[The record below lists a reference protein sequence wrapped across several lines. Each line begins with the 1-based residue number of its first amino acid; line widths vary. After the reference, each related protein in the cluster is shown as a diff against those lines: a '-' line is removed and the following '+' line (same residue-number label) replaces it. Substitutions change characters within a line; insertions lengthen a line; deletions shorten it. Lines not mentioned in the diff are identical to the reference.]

1 MSSKKLIPRI
11 QKALGDEEL
20 SVNQIMTRLKK
31 ENDSQKESSK
41 RTTSFTT
48 QQVSQIMRRKMFEK
62 AGWCNIR
69 GVNLWRNKYVMDRKI
84 QTEETK

>member
-1 MSSKKLIPRI
+1 MASKKLIPRI

-69 GVNLWRNKYVMDRKI
+69 GVNLCRNKYVMDRKI